1 LRRLATKLEDAV
13 VPDGRAY
20 RLGGDEFCV
29 LWHGGAENDLA
40 RLGVAAAA
48 LGDQGEGF
56 VVTAARGAVTLPDEA
71 QTSDEAL
78 RVADHRMYAHKRGRS
93 TATKE
98 QIRNVALSA
107 MAEQAGD
114 EDSDV
119 ADVARMATSVGKR
132 LGIQGEGLRDLAYA
146 AELHD
151 VGKIAI
157 PDTILHKVGPLDDDE
172 MEFMRRHTIIGE
184 AILGAAP
191 AFFTVAKY
199 VRSSHE
205 RFDGSGYPDGLSGS
219 DIPLASRVV
228 FVCDAFSAMTGQRCY
243 RPRMTTAQARDELR
257 RCAGSQFDPE
267 AVQAFCDV
275 LDSPPA
281 VPAPVGAL
289 ALR

>member
-1 LRRLATKLEDAV
+1 
-13 VPDGRAY
+13 
-20 RLGGDEFCV
+20 
-29 LWHGGAENDLA
+29 
-40 RLGVAAAA
+40 
-48 LGDQGEGF
+48 
-56 VVTAARGAVTLPDEA
+56 
-71 QTSDEAL
+71 
-78 RVADHRMYAHKRGRS
+78 
-93 TATKE
+93 
-98 QIRNVALSA
+98 
-107 MAEQAGD
+107 
-114 EDSDV
+114 
-119 ADVARMATSVGKR
+119 
-132 LGIQGEGLRDLAYA
+132 
-146 AELHD
+146 
-151 VGKIAI
+151 
-157 PDTILHKVGPLDDDE
+157 